1 MLDYLNSLLPRIK
14 QYSKDLDQIAKLYN
28 QPWVVP
34 GTDKHTM
41 IIFQPSGKLIVSVDG
56 VVSDGSWELIPAA
69 DAILLNIAGEKRL
82 YHHGFLD
89 SALWALRL
97 VGKPEE
103 VFVLVNQHL
112 IPDLDVSGYLANHYT
127 VFVQD
132 PTNNAIE
139 YESVRSLRNGGEMKI
154 GKWLGYGK
162 TEVRIDNKIPKD
174 GLYNTIWGEVFEILN
189 GKVAI
194 IYQTNEYKQ
203 LAGKTL
209 EVVLNKMGG
218 IDPGSAAWLDG
229 LPAPDGRYKRGWLG
243 SLTVKDGKIV

>member
-112 IPDLDVSGYLANHYT
+112 IPDLDVAQYLAEHYMAPQ
-127 VFVQD
+127 QD
-132 PTNNAIE
+132 NCQIDIRFDE
-139 YESVRSLRNGGEMKI
+139 IVKLQDGGELQMEKYME
-154 GKWLGYGK
+154 YGK
-162 TEVRIDNKIPKD
+162 TRVRINNETPKD
-174 GLYNTIWGEVFEILN
+174 GLYRTTSGGVFEILN
-189 GKVAI
+189 GLIQAEYSIDRFEQNDGKV
-194 IYQTNEYKQ
+194 
-203 LAGKTL
+203 L
-209 EVVLNKMGG
+209 EVAQHRLWG
-218 IDPGSAAWLDG
+218 IRKGCPVWIDG
-229 LPAPDGRYKRGWLG
+229 KPAPDGKFKRGWFESYKVREG
-243 SLTVKDGKIV
+243 RIV